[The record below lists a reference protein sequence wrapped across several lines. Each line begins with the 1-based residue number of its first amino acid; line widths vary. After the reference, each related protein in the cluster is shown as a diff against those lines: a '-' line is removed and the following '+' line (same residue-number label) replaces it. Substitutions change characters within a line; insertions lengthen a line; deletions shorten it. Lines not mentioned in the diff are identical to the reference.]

1 MTAMRSRRYDWLA
14 AALLLAAALGGTA
27 RAAAKVK
34 VVVAI
39 PPEAYFARRIGG
51 DRVEVTV
58 LVAPG
63 QSPHTF
69 EPTMRQMARLQS
81 AQLYLSLE
89 LPFEL
94 KLLPRLQ
101 ATNPGLTVVNVR
113 KGVKLR
119 RMHPGHGHQAEGA
132 AREHRQGEGQADPHV
147 WLNPLMVKTVAANM
161 CEALARKD
169 PSHAD
174 GFRRNLKTF
183 RDELDALN
191 AKVAEILAP
200 VKGKEFLVFH
210 PAFGYFADAYGL
222 REVSIES
229 EGKEPSARELA
240 GIISMAKERG
250 IRAVFVQKQFPEK
263 MGEVIAD
270 VLGGVVVPLDPL
282 AYDYPKNLEEMA
294 RTVAR
299 ELADK
304 H

>member
-1 MTAMRSRRYDWLA
+1 
-14 AALLLAAALGGTA
+14 
-27 RAAAKVK
+27 
-34 VVVAI
+34 
-39 PPEAYFARRIGG
+39 
-51 DRVEVTV
+51 
-58 LVAPG
+58 
-63 QSPHTF
+63 
-69 EPTMRQMARLQS
+69 
-81 AQLYLSLE
+81 
-89 LPFEL
+89 
-94 KLLPRLQ
+94 
-101 ATNPGLTVVNVR
+101 
-113 KGVKLR
+113 
-119 RMHPGHGHQAEGA
+119 
-132 AREHRQGEGQADPHV
+132 
-147 WLNPLMVKTVAANM
+147 
-161 CEALARKD
+161 
-169 PSHAD
+169 
-174 GFRRNLKTF
+174 
-183 RDELDALN
+183 
-191 AKVAEILAP
+191 
-200 VKGKEFLVFH
+200 VFH